1 MRADW
6 RSAAIE
12 GDSQVIGR
20 LLTEDVNI
28 DGRDRYG
35 QTALMLAAMHGQEE
49 VVGVL
54 LENGADMDVTA
65 KYALSALML
74 AVINRHTGVAKQL
87 VDAGASTRPRG
98 SGAPGF
104 AGKSARDLAEHAGLL
119 DLAAYIAQ
127 AEGQESQ
134 ANRP

>member
-6 RSAAIE
+6 RTAASE
-12 GDSQVIGR
+12 GDTQVIAR
-20 LLTEDVNI
+20 LLTEDVDI

-35 QTALMLAAMHGQEE
+35 QTALMLAAVHGQEE

-54 LENGADMDVTA
+54 LENSADMDVTA
-65 KYALSALML
+65 KYGLTALML

-104 AGKSARDLAEHAGLL
+104 AGKTARDLAEHGGLL

-127 AEGQESQ
+127 AEEQESQ
-134 ANRP
+134 GDRP